1 VSIENILASVA
12 IATAI
17 LIPVV
22 VALWRHNAT
31 VANDLRKELGSI
43 QALISDLQIKVGIAN
58 ERIDSAR
65 RRLKTLE
72 ES

>member
-31 VANDLRKELGSI
+31 VANDLRNELLTMRQMITEVQTGL
-43 QALISDLQIKVGIAN
+43 AIAN
-58 ERIDSAR
+58 ERIDSTR
-65 RRLKTLE
+65 RRLKKLE
-72 ES
+72 